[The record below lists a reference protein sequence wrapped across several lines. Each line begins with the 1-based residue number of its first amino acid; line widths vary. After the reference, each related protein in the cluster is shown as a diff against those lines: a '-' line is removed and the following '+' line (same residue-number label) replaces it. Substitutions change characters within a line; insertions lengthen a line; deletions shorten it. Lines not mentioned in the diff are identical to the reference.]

1 MFDPNA
7 LLLLAALAAP
17 LDTSA
22 HVPTAN
28 DSVLASVISP
38 LVKPGDL
45 VVVRSGHDATRGA
58 VSMVDPFG
66 VRLKI
71 DAESI
76 WSQPRTESIGW
87 SQIQRIDHHTGA
99 AGDAAKFGAAT
110 GCLLGLGL
118 VASAIAYAGAYDNGP
133 GTGGILFSFV
143 VGGVA
148 GGCVGGLAGGLVGSL
163 LPAWKTIYERR

>member
-28 DSVLASVISP
+28 DSVLASVVSP
-38 LVKPGDL
+38 LLKPGDL
-45 VVVRSGHDATRGA
+45 VVVRSGHGATRGA

-71 DAESI
+71 DAESF
-76 WSQPRTESIGW
+76 WSEPRTESIDW
-87 SQIQRIDHHTGA
+87 SQIGRIDRHTA
-99 AGDAAKFGAAT
+99 SAGTAAKVGASI
-110 GCLLGLGL
+110 GCLLALGAT
-118 VASAIAYAGAYDNGP
+118 ASAYAYAGAYGSGPNGGWP
-133 GTGGILFSFV
+133 LLTFVASGV
-143 VGGVA
+143 VGA
-148 GGCVGGLAGGLVGSL
+148 CVGGLAGGLVGSL